1 MTSKN
6 SSSQQLTQQQLTN
19 EQLTN
24 EQLGADQ
31 PSGFRRVLGRSE
43 VLALAFGAMIGWSW
57 VVLSG
62 TWISSAGTLGAM
74 LAFLLGGAAMLL
86 IGLTYAELTAALPY
100 AGGEHVWSQRAL
112 GAGASFICTWAIVLG
127 YVSVVTFEAVALPT
141 VLDSLIP
148 GLDQVFLWQIAGWD
162 VYLTWVLT
170 GVAGAVVMTWINI
183 RGVRMAALVQTVV
196 VVAMLLVAI
205 LFVSGAVVTGDLANM
220 EPLMRDGVS
229 GMTLVLVM
237 VPFMFVGFDTI
248 PQAAEEIDLPF
259 RDIGSVLM
267 VSVAMAIAWYTL
279 IVLGVGLVLDAA
291 ALAAAAANATIVT
304 AEASIRIYGEA
315 GGIILLVAGLAG
327 IITSWN
333 AFILGGSRAIYALA
347 RADLLPAAL
356 GKLHPHY
363 HTPVNAILL
372 IGVLSIIGPFFGRPA
387 LVWVVDAGGLGIVI
401 AYAMVAWSF
410 LVLRRKEPEL
420 ARPYKVPFG
429 NLVGTLALLLSFGL
443 GLLYL
448 PGSPAA
454 LVWPQEWA
462 IVIAWS
468 VLGGLLYLSS
478 RKN

>member
-19 EQLTN
+19 EQLD
-24 EQLGADQ
+24 AAQ

-429 NLVGTLALLLSFGL
+429 SLVGTLALLLSFGL